1 MRVLVQRCDKANVK
15 VDSNIVGSIDKGL
28 MILVGFTE
36 GDNFDTIKYMVDK
49 IVNLRVFDDENGIM
63 NKSLLDK
70 SFSILSVSQ
79 FTLYGDASKGR
90 RPSYINALN
99 GSLAKP
105 LYDKFNE
112 ELRKYGIKVETGIFG
127 GDMKVELINDGPVT
141 IMLER

>member
-79 FTLYGDASKGR
+79 FTLYGDSSKGR

>member
-79 FTLYGDASKGR
+79 FTLYVDAS
-90 RPSYINALN
+90 
-99 GSLAKP
+99 
-105 LYDKFNE
+105 
-112 ELRKYGIKVETGIFG
+112 
-127 GDMKVELINDGPVT
+127 
-141 IMLER
+141 

>member
-1 MRVLVQRCDKANVK
+1 MRVLVQRCDKALVRVNDNV
-15 VDSNIVGSIDKGL
+15 VGSINKGL
-28 MILVGFTE
+28 MILVGFTG
-36 GDNFDTIKYMVDK
+36 GDNFDTIKYMTDK
-49 IVNLRVFDDENGIM
+49 VVNLRVFDDENGIM